1 MKKYDVI
8 RQELVDVVRNK
19 QGMEVCSDSKELC
32 ISTEV
37 ALDLRDLTEVLFCA
51 KYPIKGQ
58 KYHAFRSKLPVNIE
72 PVIDDK
78 IGYKDEDRIR
88 DITQLDEGIPLNE
101 LNISQED
108 KQAIRRARKYNKK
121 DYDF

>member
-8 RQELVDVVRNK
+8 RQELVDVVRNR

-32 ISTEV
+32 ISVEV
-37 ALDLRDLTEVLFCA
+37 ALDLRDLPEVAFCA

-58 KYHAFRSKLPVNIE
+58 KYRAFKNRLPVELE
-72 PVIDDK
+72 PIIDDK

-88 DITQLDEGIPLNE
+88 DISQLDEGIPLNE

>member
-8 RQELVDVVRNK
+8 RQELVDVVKNR
-19 QGMEVCSDSKELC
+19 QGMEVCSDSRELC

-37 ALDLRDLTEVLFCA
+37 ALDLRDMTEVSFCA

-58 KYHAFRSKLPVNIE
+58 KYHAFRSKLPVDIE

-108 KQAIRRARKYNKK
+108 KAAIRRARKYNKK

>member
-8 RQELVDVVRNK
+8 RKELVDVVKNR

-37 ALDLRDLTEVLFCA
+37 ALDLRDLTEISFCA

-58 KYHAFRSKLPVNIE
+58 KYRAFRSQLPVELE

-78 IGYKDEDRIR
+78 IVPALN
-88 DITQLDEGIPLNE
+88 TLDQPGLDPG
-101 LNISQED
+101 S
-108 KQAIRRARKYNKK
+108 R
-121 DYDF
+121 

>member
-8 RQELVDVVRNK
+8 RKELVDVVRNR

-37 ALDLRDLTEVLFCA
+37 ALDLRDLSEVSFCA
-51 KYPIKGQ
+51 KYPVKGQ
-58 KYHAFRSKLPVNIE
+58 KYHAFRNKLPVDIE

-101 LNISQED
+101 LNISKED
-108 KQAIRRARKYNKK
+108 KEAIRRARKYNKK
-121 DYDF
+121 DYDI

>member
-8 RQELVDVVRNK
+8 RKELVDVIRNR
-19 QGMEVCSDSKELC
+19 QGMDVCADTRELC
-32 ISTEV
+32 ISSEV
-37 ALDLRDLTEVLFCA
+37 AVALRDLPEIAFCA
-51 KYPIKGQ
+51 IYPITGKKYQYFRGQ
-58 KYHAFRSKLPVNIE
+58 LPDELE
-72 PVIDDK
+72 PVIDDR

-88 DITQLDEGIPLNE
+88 DISQWDEGIPLNE